1 MKMRRWLM
9 IAPLALVT
17 LLWSGLASAQT
28 SNDDRD
34 DDGHHRENHSLA
46 VGVGLVEPAN
56 QTETYYMAAL
66 RFRIGGRDD
75 ERNRQ
80 AASEGITGYLE
91 PEVGYWSSSDHRVS
105 GSDLLVGAN
114 LIGVV
119 PFGNVDSFFGVGA
132 GAHFV
137 DASVL
142 RNDPSLDG
150 SDTKLGLNAQFGLDI
165 FLNHSLSIFGAGRYD
180 LVQGA
185 KDNIQAKV
193 YLGLRSRF

>member
-1 MKMRRWLM
+1 M
-9 IAPLALVT
+9 IAPIVVVT
-17 LLWSGLASAQT
+17 LLFSGLASAQS
-28 SNDDRD
+28 SNDDDRD
-34 DDGHHRENHSLA
+34 DDARHQQNHALA
-46 VGVGLVEPAN
+46 VGVGLVEPAG
-56 QTETYYMAAL
+56 QTETYFMAAL
-66 RFRIGGRDD
+66 RWRIGGRDD

-91 PEVGYWSSSDHRVS
+91 PEIGYWKSSDDRIS

-142 RNDPSLDG
+142 RDDPGLSG
-150 SDTKLGLNAQFGLDI
+150 SDTKLGLNAQFGIDI